1 VSGGVNTCAVEDAM
15 FFVTSDGNDAM
26 FVVTSDGNAT
36 YPREYR
42 LNLGIRVRREQPGAT

>member
-26 FVVTSDGNAT
+26 FVVTSDAT
-36 YPREYR
+36 YPRECA
-42 LNLGIRVRREQPGAT
+42 LNQCEDESKK